1 MTGLPRIF
9 GLDHSALWGQIQP
22 DNSVTLTNYYGN
34 EQWDAI
40 FDQVSATNLLS
51 ILVDEMRLSLS
62 GDGLSGT
69 FAGSFLVYDGT
80 ENHWPTISSACFSE
94 SHSVRFTRNSSRVN
108 GIR

>member
-40 FDQVSATNLLS
+40 FEQVSPTNLLS

-62 GDGLSGT
+62 PDGLSGT
-69 FAGSFLVYDGT
+69 FAGSFFLYEGT
-80 ENHWPTISSACFSE
+80 ENHWPTISHACSSL
-94 SHSVRFTRNSSRVN
+94 SHSVTLTRGLPR
-108 GIR
+108 